1 MMIKLEL
8 VTEIYWLTES
18 QKEEKKE
25 LGTEYTPFPPYLDKV
40 FLEELENFPRLGK
53 NNLKILVKKDI
64 NVSDENEIGLIE
76 LAKTK
81 SLELKNELGL
91 NKIYFPEEKFYCV
104 YGDRDVLYDKK
115 NFRKDIR
122 WALCRTARGLE
133 KKSLPQRFLDEVL
146 SEIYA
151 QFKLKSKN
159 IY

>member
-1 MMIKLEL
+1 MIKLEL

-104 YGDRDVLYDKK
+104 YGDRDILYDKK

-133 KKSLPQRFLDEVL
+133 KKTLPQRFLDEVL